1 MHKFCVCVPICYMY
15 VCICLYVCLFHT
27 LTCSF
32 RSACTPG
39 SFSVSADIF
48 IRKHWPPLL
57 QQRTHSLLRSQ
68 RYVNMSA
75 HEKETRSCI
84 TETAVFGI
92 SALHARTLGSPP
104 GSKKRLVPTDCCVL
118 SLNLQAHLDL
128 SPRAKRYVHA
138 KRLLLRFQRVSTLGS
153 PCAKTHAH
161 AETLLRSRA
170 SAHLD
175 LTPCAKKQHAK
186 RLLYAPTPQAHLYNS
201 LRAQTN
207 MSFSCDKTGW
217 CTSS

>member
-1 MHKFCVCVPICYMY
+1 MSRRGRLLPSSPSCSLPVSNCTCVYKYHQSSGCVCIHMHKFCVCVPMCYMY

-92 SALHARTLGSPP
+92 SLRCML
-104 GSKKRLVPTDCCVL
+104 
-118 SLNLQAHLDL
+118 AHLDL
-128 SPRAKRYVHA
+128 SPGSKKRVSA
-138 KRLLLRFQRVSTLGS
+138 NRLMRSQLESASTLGS
-153 PCAKTHAH
+153 LP
-161 AETLLRSRA
+161 SR
-170 SAHLD
+170 
-175 LTPCAKKQHAK
+175 
-186 RLLYAPTPQAHLYNS
+186 
-201 LRAQTN
+201 
-207 MSFSCDKTGW
+207 
-217 CTSS
+217 